1 MPETAYEVRTTSLS
15 AKAAKAYR
23 QMERQLM
30 AEIGQEGS
38 ADTTVLLAP
47 NHMVKYT
54 RLLQLANASCEINA
68 DGDVTMTDPS
78 DKLDL
83 FMDTLEDVGEPVIAW
98 FSSVKLLKLAE
109 ARLEKAG
116 IPHVTIHGE
125 TAPKKRQEAV
135 EAFQRGD
142 VDLILLN
149 PAAGGEGITLTRA
162 RVSIWV
168 MRPASSIQN
177 SQADDRNNRYGV
189 EHSELLCIDLVAEGT
204 IEEQALERLATKRTA
219 LQEVVG

>member
-1 MPETAYEVRTTSLS
+1 
-15 AKAAKAYR
+15 
-23 QMERQLM
+23 M
-30 AEIGQEGS
+30 AEIGLEGS
-38 ADTTVLLAP
+38 DDTTVLLAD

-54 RLLQLANASCEINA
+54 RLLQLANATCEIGG
-68 DGDVTMTDPS
+68 DGEVVMSEPS

-98 FSSVKLLKLAE
+98 FASVKLLKLASD
-109 ARLEKAG
+109 RLEKSG
-116 IPHVTIHGE
+116 IKHVVIHGE
-125 TAPKKRQEAV
+125 TSPKKRQEAV
-135 EAFQRGD
+135 DAFQNGD

-162 RVSIWV
+162 RVSVWV

-189 EHSELLCIDLVAEGT
+189 EHDELLCIDLVAEGT
-204 IEEQALERLATKRTA
+204 IEEQALERLMAKRQA
-219 LQEVVG
+219 LAEVVG